1 MTKTSNKRRVIQL
14 GQEDDDLEAI
24 EKNSV
29 F

>member
-1 MTKTSNKRRVIQL
+1 MTKTSNKRRAIQL
-14 GQEDDDLEAI
+14 GQEYDDLEAI